1 MERQWRALNIY
12 TRYAGRP
19 HYRKESRGCSRRQ
32 RIQERLLRFPFP
44 RFQTDVS
51 RIEPMKISPALVLSP
66 RVVKLSFD
74 GEVVL
79 TIVCGKGLKLESFSY
94 RKKEIIIVMIPS
106 FDTFFFL
113 QRHKWRYKTTSM
125 RAFENISDGGN
136 RFLTITKWP
145 LPLSAT
151 PPFPLPVQLFRVKRN
166 IITWPLFILRQ
177 VLLIGE
183 VAGELKSQR
192 GY

>member
-1 MERQWRALNIY
+1 MGGKAVARAEYIY
-12 TRYAGRP
+12 TL
-19 HYRKESRGCSRRQ
+19 RGQ
-32 RIQERLLRFPFP
+32 AALPQGIKRLLQTTKDPRTTSSFPFSQIP
-44 RFQTDVS
+44 NGCLVDRADENLSGVS
-51 RIEPMKISPALVLSP
+51 SFSP
-66 RVVKLSFD
+66 RSKVKLSFD

-113 QRHKWRYKTTSM
+113 QGHKWRYKTTSM

-151 PPFPLPVQLFRVKRN
+151 PPFPPPCS
-166 IITWPLFILRQ
+166 IIPRET
-177 VLLIGE
+177 
-183 VAGELKSQR
+183 
-192 GY
+192 